1 MNLRLMFE
9 RIIKRGYFPEGK
21 ENFGKKLDFMYGL
34 NRLTDE
40 DYAYLVGLLNP
51 VPVVTPLPADH
62 ETNPVV
68 VAPTETKVI
77 ESQA

>member
-1 MNLRLMFE
+1 MNLKLMFE
-9 RIIKRGYFPEGK
+9 RIIKAGYFPEGK

-51 VPVVTPLPADH
+51 VPVVTPSMEH

-77 ESQA
+77 EPQA

>member
-51 VPVVTPLPADH
+51 VPVATQLPADH
-62 ETNPVV
+62 ETSSVV
-68 VAPTETKVI
+68 VTPTETTPI
-77 ESQA
+77 QA

>member
-51 VPVVTPLPADH
+51 VPVVTPTMEH
-62 ETNPVV
+62 ETNPAV

-77 ESQA
+77 DAQA

>member
-9 RIIKRGYFPEGK
+9 RIIKRGYLPEGK

-51 VPVVTPLPADH
+51 VPVVTPSMEH

-68 VAPTETKVI
+68 VAPTEIKVI
-77 ESQA
+77 EPQD

>member
-34 NRLTDE
+34 NRLTDD

-62 ETNPVV
+62 ETSSV
-68 VAPTETKVI
+68 VAPTETTPI
-77 ESQA
+77 QA

>member
-51 VPVVTPLPADH
+51 VPVVTPSMEH
-62 ETNPVV
+62 ETSPVV
-68 VAPTETKVI
+68 VTPTETTPI
-77 ESQA
+77 QA